1 MSRYT
6 VNGLPWAHGLGKDV
20 TDCLDA
26 HQVMKKAGLDWTVKK
41 CDLVA
46 QMPFT
51 LGGDN
56 RITENDALN
65 GAFSRNGF
73 IYRNLPEAYAT
84 YRTDKNIPLGLVKS
98 KYEVVQNMDAF
109 NWFDE
114 AIGFDKCHWESAGSL
129 GYGHKI
135 FVTAKLQLTVGVD
148 LGFGKDDPVEN
159 YLVFTNSHD
168 GSSSLTIMFTPIR
181 VFCTNCLN
189 AGLDRSESY
198 IRIRHT
204 ESAKDR
210 LNRGAEVLHIACEKA
225 KDAKQLYQ
233 ALYGVKM
240 KDEQVLAYL
249 ADLNL
254 TDTERQLLNEYDPH
268 LGYKRLINR
277 DYMTLE
283 KTGIS
288 VRKANMIQNMFEYYM
303 DGIGQQQIAGTAWGA
318 YNAVTGFYSNV
329 ANLEGSKRFE
339 SILYGNAQNVM
350 QKAIIG
356 AYDVAKAS

>member
-20 TDCLDA
+20 KDCHTA
-26 HQVMKKAGLDWTVKK
+26 KEVMQKANLDWFVKK
-41 CDLVA
+41 CELVA
-46 QMPFT
+46 QMPFS
-51 LGGDN
+51 LNGDN
-56 RITENDALN
+56 SINEIDALN
-65 GAFSRNGF
+65 GTFSRNGF
-73 IYRNLPEAYAT
+73 VYRNLPEAYAT

-109 NWFDE
+109 NFFDE
-114 AIGFDKCHWESAGSL
+114 AIGIDKCQWESAGAL

-135 FVTAKLQLTVGVD
+135 FVTAKIAQTTEVETGLM
-148 LGFGKDDPVEN
+148 KDPIDN

-168 GSSSLTIMFTPIR
+168 GTSSLTIMFTPIR

-189 AGLDRSESY
+189 AGLDSSSSY

-210 LNRGAEVLHIACEKA
+210 LEKGAEILRIACQKA
-225 KDAKQLYQ
+225 NDAKQLYQ
-233 ALYGVKM
+233 ALYTVKM
-240 KDEQVLAYL
+240 KDEEVLQYL
-249 ADLNL
+249 ANLNL
-254 TDTERQLLNEYDPH
+254 TEQERILLNEYDPK

-288 VRKANMIQNMFEYYM
+288 TRKANMIQNMFEYYM

-329 ANLEGSKRFE
+329 ANLEGQKRME
-339 SILYGNAQNVM
+339 SLLYGNAQRVM
-350 QKAIIG
+350 QKAILEAGSI
-356 AYDVAKAS
+356 VKAA

>member
-20 TDCLDA
+20 TDCVTAKD
-26 HQVMKKAGLDWTVKK
+26 VMKKAGLNWTVKK
-41 CDLVA
+41 CELVA

-56 RITENDALN
+56 TINEIDELN
-65 GAFSRNGF
+65 GTFKRNGF
-73 IYRNLPEAYAT
+73 IYRGLPEAYAT

-109 NWFDE
+109 NFFDE
-114 AIGFDKCHWESAGSL
+114 AIGIDKCHWESAGSL

-135 FVTAKLQLTVGVD
+135 FVTAKIETTTEVD
-148 LGFGKDDPVEN
+148 LKSFKDPIDN

-168 GSSSLTIMFTPIR
+168 GTSSLTIMFTPIR

-189 AGLDRSESY
+189 AGLDSSSSY

-210 LNRGAEVLHIACEKA
+210 LERGAEILHIACKRVN
-225 KDAKQLYQ
+225 DAKQLYQ
-233 ALYGVKM
+233 ALYTIKM
-240 KDEQVLAYL
+240 KDEAVLEYL
-249 ADLNL
+249 ANLNL
-254 TDTERQLLNEYDPH
+254 TESERLLLNEYDSH
-268 LGYKRLINR
+268 SGYKRLINR
-277 DYMTLE
+277 DYLTLE
-283 KTGIS
+283 RTGIS
-288 VRKANMIQNMFEYYM
+288 VRKANMIQNMYEYYM

-329 ANLEGSKRFE
+329 ANLEGQKRME
-339 SILYGNAQNVM
+339 SLLYGNAQRVM
-350 QKAIIG
+350 QKAIDG
-356 AYDVAKAS
+356 AYDMLRAS